1 MMATTTAPAPAT
13 PSPVAP
19 SGMGQGSAMASLA
32 RAPQTPAQA
41 APAPSQAANQ
51 IMHAPAT
58 AATGS
63 GFVPETGT
71 PTQRA
76 VAMPNGLP
84 TQQSSMLHDLASI
97 SLGFANPVAPGQVTK
112 QQQQVLSAW
121 QQNAQSDYSQYM
133 ASHGF
138 SNLSADPGA
147 LFNEEALVA
156 QSQWSVMDTQGAM
169 TALKLSVS
177 DYDQW
182 MKIEQEKKKEK
193 GALIGKV
200 FEIAGAVVGFVYGGP
215 AGAMLGAEVG
225 GYVGGAVG
233 GAT

>member
-1 MMATTTAPAPAT
+1 MAT
-13 PSPVAP
+13 
-19 SGMGQGSAMASLA
+19 LA

-58 AATGS
+58 AATG
-63 GFVPETGT
+63 FVPETGT

-76 VAMPNGLP
+76 VAIPSGLP

>member
-1 MMATTTAPAPAT
+1 MATTTAPAPAT
-13 PSPVAP
+13 PSPVTPSPVTP
-19 SGMGQGSAMASLA
+19 SGMSQGYAMAALA
-32 RAPQTPAQA
+32 HAPQTPAQA

-112 QQQQVLSAW
+112 
-121 QQNAQSDYSQYM
+121 
-133 ASHGF
+133 
-138 SNLSADPGA
+138 
-147 LFNEEALVA
+147 
-156 QSQWSVMDTQGAM
+156 
-169 TALKLSVS
+169 
-177 DYDQW
+177 
-182 MKIEQEKKKEK
+182 
-193 GALIGKV
+193 
-200 FEIAGAVVGFVYGGP
+200 
-215 AGAMLGAEVG
+215 
-225 GYVGGAVG
+225 
-233 GAT
+233 

>member
-1 MMATTTAPAPAT
+1 MATPSSNTT
-13 PSPVAP
+13 PSPVPP
-19 SGMGQGSAMASLA
+19 SGMGTGAALANIA
-32 RAPQTPAQA
+32 RAPQPQAQA
-41 APAPSQAANQ
+41 APAPSKAASQ
-51 IMHAPAT
+51 VMHAQPH

-63 GFVPETGT
+63 GFVPETGA

-76 VAMPNGLP
+76 VAIPSGLP

-97 SLGFANPVAPGQVTK
+97 ALGFANPVAPGQVTP
-112 QQQQVLSAW
+112 QQKQVLDAW
-121 QQNAQSDYSQYM
+121 QQNAASDYSQYM

-138 SNLSADPGA
+138 SNVAANPEA

-182 MKIEQEKKKEK
+182 MKLEEEKKKEK

-215 AGAMLGAEVG
+215 AGAALGAE
-225 GYVGGAVG
+225 VGGAVG
-233 GAT
+233 GAAGGAM

>member
-1 MMATTTAPAPAT
+1 
-13 PSPVAP
+13 
-19 SGMGQGSAMASLA
+19 
-32 RAPQTPAQA
+32 
-41 APAPSQAANQ
+41 
-51 IMHAPAT
+51 MHAPAH

-71 PTQRA
+71 PTQRV
-76 VAMPNGLP
+76 VAIPSGLP

-97 SLGFANPVAPGQVTK
+97 ALGFANPVAPGQVTP
-112 QQQQVLSAW
+112 QQKQVLDAW
-121 QQNAQSDYSQYM
+121 QQNAASDYSQYM

-138 SNLSADPGA
+138 SNVAANPGA

-182 MKIEQEKKKEK
+182 MKLEEEKKKEK

-215 AGAMLGAEVG
+215 AGAALGAE
-225 GYVGGAVG
+225 VGGAVG
-233 GAT
+233 GAAGGAM